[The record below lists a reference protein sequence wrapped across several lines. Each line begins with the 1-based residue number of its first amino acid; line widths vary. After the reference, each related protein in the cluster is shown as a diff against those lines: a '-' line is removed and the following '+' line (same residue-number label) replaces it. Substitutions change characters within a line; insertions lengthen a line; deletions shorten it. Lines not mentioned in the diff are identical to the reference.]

1 MVLLVLIFLQ
11 PCINDRHCASDNFC
25 TVDRCVANFCRHD
38 YREGCCVNDL
48 DCTSTDCH
56 DTFCNV
62 ILNTCSARQK
72 ANGTSCSDGNA
83 CTVMDRCI
91 NGQCMGN
98 TVTCN
103 ANPCSNGVCHK
114 TQGCVYTQ
122 KEDDTPC
129 DDGDSCTVNDKCWS
143 GICVSGLGKDCSHE
157 DDACNVGVC
166 DADGTCTKMY
176 KANGTSC
183 TTTNMCEEQAFC
195 TSGVCT
201 GQRKTCHDNNP
212 CTIDRCVDDVGC
224 MIQYNFTSGTCLPG
238 CTDNSA
244 CPTDYICHDGTCI
257 NIPADSGIDIRFLNY
272 ELEGCNT
279 THRRLL
285 LSFALDT
292 EVDYIDN
299 TKYYRIVNA
308 SDDISALHQPLGF
321 IDEVLQLVSSAMSN
335 TTSRSAF
342 TLTTACQAMDDT
354 NCQTVFAGQT
364 YDFDLEL
371 THCED
376 VAGVHCIDAN
386 MHVQA
391 SVGVSIA
398 DCSMFDASQVVRAY
412 GEGVLYYD
420 GAKYLG
426 NNLQVIGYEEN
437 RLQVGIETNVRNH
450 SNFTANIYSMRVC
463 AVDPFHAMANC
474 VRNRNTSWCPQLGC
488 YGWSAFDSPILLY
501 YDIMQHGY
509 FTNDAYGL
517 AFNIQSCYPW
527 DLYHASD
534 AVKCAQPMC
543 TWFDMDDGVSMT
555 THWTSNSID
564 YLHRQQYTGYNVEFV
579 FDIVY
584 QITGC
589 FHHLRGSN
597 EELHQLVSMQV
608 EWV

>member
-1 MVLLVLIFLQ
+1 FFTLVVMVLLVLIFLQ

-72 ANGTSCSDGNA
+72 TNGTSCSDGNA
-83 CTVMDRCI
+83 CTVMDRCL

-176 KANGTSC
+176 KTNGTSC
-183 TTTNMCEEQAFC
+183 TTTDMCEEQAFC

-272 ELEGCNT
+272 ELEGCNA

-292 EVDYIDN
+292 EVDYIDG
-299 TKYYRIVNA
+299 TTYYRIVNA

-321 IDEVLQLVSSAMSN
+321 IDEVLQLASSAMSN

-398 DCSMFDASQVVRAY
+398 DCSMFDASQVVR
-412 GEGVLYYD
+412 
-420 GAKYLG
+420 
-426 NNLQVIGYEEN
+426 
-437 RLQVGIETNVRNH
+437 
-450 SNFTANIYSMRVC
+450 
-463 AVDPFHAMANC
+463 
-474 VRNRNTSWCPQLGC
+474 
-488 YGWSAFDSPILLY
+488 
-501 YDIMQHGY
+501 
-509 FTNDAYGL
+509 
-517 AFNIQSCYPW
+517 
-527 DLYHASD
+527 
-534 AVKCAQPMC
+534 
-543 TWFDMDDGVSMT
+543 
-555 THWTSNSID
+555 
-564 YLHRQQYTGYNVEFV
+564 
-579 FDIVY
+579 
-584 QITGC
+584 
-589 FHHLRGSN
+589 
-597 EELHQLVSMQV
+597 
-608 EWV
+608 